1 MDQHRL
7 GQGAPGLG
15 FSTTPRRPAGSG
27 SIAKKYSYFTAGLLG
42 WVSFIFFGYDLSRDA
57 FSLGKMGMLVAAVP
71 LVAFAVAKVTN
82 RILAQP
88 LWQLQKGITS
98 VREGR
103 LDPIAVSHTGDE
115 VEYLGES
122 LNAMIA
128 ALKDSKEEVR
138 QYQETL
144 RDKIQ
149 QRTEALEE
157 ATESALTASRSKSEF
172 LANMSHELRTPMNGV
187 LGMIDI
193 LIDEEPST
201 QQREHLET
209 AKSCANTLLALLND
223 ILDLS
228 KIEAGRMLLE
238 SVSFPPGEIIED
250 CVKSM
255 VPLCRQ
261 KGIELRTR
269 IEPGVT
275 PNVYGDPLRVR
286 QILTNLLSNA
296 VKFTEKGWVEVRLG
310 VEPGEA
316 DRDGK
321 LPFFIE
327 VTDTGSGIPKAKHKS
342 IFDEFTQADGSIS
355 RKYGGTGLGLA
366 ITSRLVELHGGEIAL
381 ESEVGQGSRFR
392 ARLMMQPSE
401 VAAPLAEELRENG
414 LQERVWVQSREK
426 CPRILVAEDNL
437 VNQKV
442 VRTVLEKRG
451 YEVLIANNGLEA
463 LQMLEH
469 ESFDA
474 VLMDVQMPELDG
486 IGATKRIRADA
497 RWQTLPIIA
506 MTAHAMTGDKERCLK
521 AGMDGYLSKPVAAK
535 HLTAAIDKFIRE
547 KGESVKNNE
556 EKPKAPIQ
564 TMAVPENRLKPDS
577 AAMPIDEGRAAKML
591 DYRHDLQTGMT
602 MLFLQ
607 VAPEHLQRLHSAS
620 VRRDSATL
628 RSHAQRLERA
638 AERIAA
644 TRIAARAHEIAA
656 VSAGEDFSLVQD
668 LLMALEAD
676 VRELESHVAT
686 AEVAA
691 EVAAAA
697 R

>member
-1 MDQHRL
+1 MDHSRL
-7 GQGAPGLG
+7 GLGAPRLSAASP
-15 FSTTPRRPAGSG
+15 STSSAAAQRPAGSG
-27 SIAKKYSYFTAGLLG
+27 SIAKKYSIFTAALLG
-42 WVSFIFFGYDLSRDA
+42 WVSFIFFGYDLSRG
-57 FSLGKMGMLVAAVP
+57 SVNLGKLGFLVAAAP
-71 LVAFAVAKVTN
+71 LAAIAVAKVTN
-82 RILAQP
+82 KILARP
-88 LWQLQKGITS
+88 LWQLQRGIMA

-128 ALKDSKEEVR
+128 ALKESKEEVR

-157 ATESALTASRSKSEF
+157 ATESALTASRTKSEF

-193 LIDEEPST
+193 LIDENPT
-201 QQREHLET
+201 PAQREHLET

-238 SVSFPPGEIIED
+238 SVSFPVGEIIED

-255 VPLCRQ
+255 IPQCRQ

-269 IEPGVT
+269 IEPGVA

-296 VKFTEKGWVEVRLG
+296 VKFTAYGWVEVRLG

-316 DRDGK
+316 DRDGR
-321 LPFFIE
+321 LPFYIE
-327 VTDTGSGIPKAKHKS
+327 VADTGSGIPKEKHDA
-342 IFDEFTQADGSIS
+342 IFDEFTQADGSIT

-366 ITSRLVELHGGEIAL
+366 ITRRLVELHKGQITL
-381 ESEVGQGSRFR
+381 ESELGKGSTFH

-401 VAAPLAEELRENG
+401 VALPLADELRENG
-414 LQERVWVQSREK
+414 LQERVWVESREK
-426 CPRILVAEDNL
+426 RPRILVAEDNL

-451 YEVLIANNGLEA
+451 YEVFIANNGLEA
-463 LQMLEH
+463 VNMLERD
-469 ESFDA
+469 SFDA
-474 VLMDVQMPELDG
+474 VLMDVQMPGLDG

-547 KGESVKNNE
+547 KSQPG
-556 EKPKAPIQ
+556 KPEIKEWALPQTTAPQ
-564 TMAVPENRLKPDS
+564 VPASE
-577 AAMPIDEGRAAKML
+577 PIDANRAAKML

-656 VSAGEDFSLVQD
+656 VSASQDFSLVQD
-668 LLMALEAD
+668 LLMALESD
-676 VRELESHVAT
+676 IHELESHVAS
-686 AEVAA
+686 AEVATA
-691 EVAAAA
+691 
-697 R
+697 